1 MWPTSL
7 RRPTTATTVSV
18 MNEKST
24 KNCDLL
30 SGAEAR
36 NPEFI
41 IKLFERL
48 KGQPATAGES
58 ADLEREITA
67 AARETKP

>member
-1 MWPTSL
+1 LINPQ
-7 RRPTTATTVSV
+7 
-18 MNEKST
+18 

-36 NPEFI
+36 NPQFI

-48 KGQPATAGES
+48 KEKPVTGGES

-67 AARETKP
+67 AAMDTKP

>member
-1 MWPTSL
+1 
-7 RRPTTATTVSV
+7 